1 MHSSITLA
9 LLCFCVYR
17 YALPLAAF
25 VVDAALSVG
34 SMIFLYHTYV
44 RVHMQRSW
52 CIYEDCCLMIT
63 YEYWC
68 CWCFCT
74 YRVVLYDPS
83 SVLATAAVVNRR
95 SISLPRCIAPS
106 SYLSPSPCVLFLT
119 KWKTSAVSTTDWM
132 VETQRCKLRGTSD
145 TFVGRAYFIIILRSI
160 EKRLLWAR
168 PIGCRNSTL
177 RAAYSIIHYIE
188 HMLEVSRLF
197 FLLRLLHQY
206 YMCVRGL
213 TAACCCF

>member
-1 MHSSITLA
+1 
-9 LLCFCVYR
+9 
-17 YALPLAAF
+17 
-25 VVDAALSVG
+25 
-34 SMIFLYHTYV
+34 
-44 RVHMQRSW
+44 
-52 CIYEDCCLMIT
+52 MIT

-106 SYLSPSPCVLFLT
+106 SYLSPSPCVLFLK

-132 VETQRCKLRGTSD
+132 VETQLCKLRGTSD
-145 TFVGRAYFIIILRSI
+145 TFVRSAYFIIILRSL

-168 PIGCRNSTL
+168 PIGGWNSTL
-177 RAAYSIIHYIE
+177 RAAYSIIHLYRA
-188 HMLEVSRLF
+188 HARSFSPFFSAQTFAPMLYVRTRTGCCLLLF
-197 FLLRLLHQY
+197 LNMSSY
-206 YMCVRGL
+206 EY
-213 TAACCCF
+213 